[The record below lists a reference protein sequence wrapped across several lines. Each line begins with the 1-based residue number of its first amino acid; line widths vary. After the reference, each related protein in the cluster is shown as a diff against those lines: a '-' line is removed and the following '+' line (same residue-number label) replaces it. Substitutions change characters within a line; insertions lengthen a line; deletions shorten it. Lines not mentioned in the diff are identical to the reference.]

1 MTWAAAITGAGQ
13 TSPSVMVSGAQNSS
27 PAVGRSTAPK
37 CKEKLTLVHAAT
49 YAMST
54 IPYNRLLV
62 RHDIRREEHAD
73 HDAAALD
80 GLRRVL
86 CARPRPRGGIPEPS
100 GRRLPLINR
109 KQASARQDERGRLI
123 ALRSE
128 RLSGYILA
136 VGMFAGIV
144 LAMLQTETF
153 WIAQALLGAWVLAEV
168 SEGVAK
174 LVLYQRGA

>member
-1 MTWAAAITGAGQ
+1 MTFEEKSTLTMTLLLLTVFGGYFALALGPVAA
-13 TSPSVMVSGAQNSS
+13 SPSRQ
-27 PAVGRSTAPK
+27 
-37 CKEKLTLVHAAT
+37 
-49 YAMST
+49 
-54 IPYNRLLV
+54 
-62 RHDIRREEHAD
+62 
-73 HDAAALD
+73 DAAF
-80 GLRRVL
+80 GLVIGATVVL
-86 CARPRPRGGIPEPS
+86 AILTTVS
-100 GRRLPLINR
+100 HIVLALINR